1 MRQAFFL
8 AYQYLLA
15 SKLRFIVL
23 VVCTSIAL
31 SLPVNTFLAVELLSE
46 KLTERGDNTPLL
58 IGKKGNEFA
67 LTMNALYFRGN
78 VKETLTMSVYQEAFD
93 KYGALVLPLYIAHTA
108 SNTPIVGTNI
118 DYFEARDLQLS
129 QGRLFANLGEV
140 VMGASAAADFNIQ
153 VGDSIRSD
161 LQNLYNLAG
170 SYPMTLTVVGILEA
184 SGTADDAAVMADLR
198 TVWSL
203 DGLLHGHEEVTERNS
218 LNGSGESENLE
229 ATAAIFM
236 FSELSDENRD
246 GFHLHGDIGD
256 MPLSSLA
263 VFPTDQQENDIIL
276 GHFALSEY
284 YQAIVPVDIVDDIL
298 AIVLK
303 LQHALGFYYGMLF
316 LSTLF
321 FYGLVLHLS
330 LQLRHGELKLIRR
343 IGGSK
348 RTIRNL
354 VFAEI
359 ILVTLAASAVT
370 ICISIGFVQLLQIIV
385 SRI

>member
-218 LNGSGESENLE
+218 LNGSSESENLE

-263 VFPTDQQENDIIL
+263 VFPNEQQENDIIL